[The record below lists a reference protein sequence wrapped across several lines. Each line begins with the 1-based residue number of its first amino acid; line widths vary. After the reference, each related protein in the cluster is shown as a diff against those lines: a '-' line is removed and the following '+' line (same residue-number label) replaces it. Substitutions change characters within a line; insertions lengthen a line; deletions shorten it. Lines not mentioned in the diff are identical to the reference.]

1 MPTMHFVK
9 RKDAR
14 RLGIQLLLSRL
25 LDDNKQEDT
34 HDVSSVKFEGCEMIY
49 IFLHGI
55 LRP

>member
-1 MPTMHFVK
+1 MHFVK